1 MPRALESQPEI
12 LENPSKESLVRSWNN
27 SKQILSSNSSLRLK
41 EPKYKFPSSD
51 PNPTQGLIQ
60 HSPKDLYFSLINMC
74 YHRLHPDTYRQWCQV
89 TERDVAYTE
98 MSKDGILQ
106 SSYSLKNQRTL
117 YKKLTKKNEVTVESN
132 VLIPKASV
140 TQPISSE
147 IIDKIKNIDL
157 SKSMYL
163 LNRNDYIQ
171 LLNNALELNFSKQ
184 FNKLLNKLIILA
196 NLKEVINCQK
206 IRSLHQKLIKI
217 YKNSFLDTN
226 RIIYRGSA
234 YLFCDHDNL
243 KLPWLTCILD
253 INRDGKALVA
263 PLN

>member
-41 EPKYKFPSSD
+41 EPKYKFPCSD
-51 PNPTQGLIQ
+51 PPPTQGLIQ

-132 VLIPKASV
+132 VLIARTRGDRVDSKG
-140 TQPISSE
+140 
-147 IIDKIKNIDL
+147 IKL
-157 SKSMYL
+157 
-163 LNRNDYIQ
+163 
-171 LLNNALELNFSKQ
+171 FS
-184 FNKLLNKLIILA
+184 NKF
-196 NLKEVINCQK
+196 ET
-206 IRSLHQKLIKI
+206 
-217 YKNSFLDTN
+217 F
-226 RIIYRGSA
+226 
-234 YLFCDHDNL
+234 
-243 KLPWLTCILD
+243 
-253 INRDGKALVA
+253 
-263 PLN
+263 